1 MTRFQNLKE
10 TLIVFSVMTGIF
22 LPVRL
27 FFVSYVGDNW
37 FGSFGIISIIS
48 ILILILTRKQKLGA
62 FGKMFQRQMNR
73 LHSSRFAKFVYLQT
87 IIILLAFGVLIF
99 SIEMGNSFY
108 FEEKQNLLEQT
119 TQISDHGLEF
129 DPEIEFT
136 IERIALGMLLSVF
149 VFIFE
154 FPLFAGAFAIINDLF
169 DGWILHFY
177 TVVFIEELE
186 IFGILLFFRFTRAK
200 TPIID

>member
-10 TLIVFSVMTGIF
+10 TLIVFLVMTGIF

>member
-27 FFVSYVGDNW
+27 FFVSYVSDNW

-48 ILILILTRKQKLGA
+48 ILILILTRKQKLGV

-73 LHSSRFAKFVYLQT
+73 LHSSRFAKFVYFQK

-99 SIEMGNSFY
+99 SIEMGNSSY

-136 IERIALGMLLSVF
+136 IERIAMGMLLSVF
-149 VFIFE
+149 VFVFE

-177 TVVFIEELE
+177 TVVFIEQLE

>member
-27 FFVSYVGDNW
+27 FFVSYVSDNW

-48 ILILILTRKQKLGA
+48 ILILILTRKQKLGV

-73 LHSSRFAKFVYLQT
+73 LHSSRFAKFVYFQT

-99 SIEMGNSFY
+99 SIEMGNSSY

-136 IERIALGMLLSVF
+136 IERIAMGMLLSVF
-149 VFIFE
+149 VFVFE

-177 TVVFIEELE
+177 TVVFIEQLE